1 MFMRPKHDKHRIAY
15 HLASLIRL
23 LTMKQSRVFAYIL
36 GLLLALPNISRAQL
50 PTPPAGRGAPTPA
63 QIEQM
68 NQMMALMEKAMGP
81 ITQKDVNKFLKISRK
96 YESWVSKNIEQAKR
110 LGKLPEAERQK
121 KIEESLKKSGIVFS
135 EMIVLTAKL
144 RLASQGADQKNR
156 KKAKEDLVKAKQRQ
170 KEMAPMLAKA
180 PAEIQSQMKT
190 QMERGMRMLAFLAN
204 YPASSIRIYKKNQK
218 AIDGAIQQLESLSKR
233 AR

>member
-1 MFMRPKHDKHRIAY
+1 MNLKLILAPVLGIA
-15 HLASLIRL
+15 
-23 LTMKQSRVFAYIL
+23 
-36 GLLLALPNISRAQL
+36 LALPIASHAQL

-81 ITQKDVNKFLKISRK
+81 ITQKEVNKFLKIARN
-96 YESWVSKNIEQAKR
+96 YESWVTKNIEEAKKLR
-110 LGKLPEAERQK
+110 LLPEAERQK
-121 KIEESLKKSGIVFS
+121 KMEESLKKSGVIFS
-135 EMIVLTAKL
+135 DMIVLTAKL
-144 RLASQGADQKNR
+144 RLASQAADPKNR
-156 KKAKEDLVKAKQRQ
+156 KKAKGDLEKTKQRQ

-180 PAEIQSQMKT
+180 PAEIQTQMKT

-204 YPASSIRIYKKNQK
+204 YPASSIKVYKKNQK

>member
-1 MFMRPKHDKHRIAY
+1 MVSGSIFSGVGRSAMLGGGMA
-15 HLASLIRL
+15 
-23 LTMKQSRVFAYIL
+23 QS
-36 GLLLALPNISRAQL
+36 PQQL
-50 PTPPAGRGAPTPA
+50 NQQGM
-63 QIEQM
+63 QM

-81 ITQKDVNKFLKISRK
+81 ITQKDVNNFLKIARK
-96 YESWVSKNIEQAKR
+96 YESWVSKNIEQAKQ
-110 LGKLPEAERQK
+110 LALLPEAERQK
-121 KIEESLKKSGIVFS
+121 KIEQSLKKSGIVFS

-180 PAEIQSQMKT
+180 PAEIQTQMKT

-204 YPASSIRIYKKNQK
+204 YPASSIKVYKKNK
-218 AIDGAIQQLESLSKR
+218 KWVAEN
-233 AR
+233 